1 MSDHPAKYIAIE
13 NATLVDGL
21 GGKPVKHAVV
31 LVHGEKIEKVGR
43 KGDFGLPDGTQV
55 VDATGKFLLPGMVDS
70 HVHLFHEGFVP
81 VKPKGSFLAYQTFV
95 AANNLM
101 SELQAG
107 ITTVRAIC
115 DGHYADLAA
124 RSAVKNKILL
134 GPRIY
139 AAGQGICMTGGHG
152 TGLEGVLQVDG
163 PQAIRKAVREQVRA
177 GADFIKLLSSH
188 RSDYPEFSLE
198 EIRAG
203 VDEAHRLGKRIAIHA
218 GNYIGTRLAATAGVD
233 SIEHGNFIDPE
244 TADLIAEKDITVVP
258 TIWVYHF
265 IQQTIRSMGDKS
277 MAAMSAEFQ
286 EDVDELMATKNW
298 ADRVVVQYPRTIAL
312 LLSRGI
318 RLAAG
323 TDNVIASEGFA
334 VLHKELEMM
343 TRMGLSNMQAIQAAT
358 KHGAEVIGAGD
369 QFGTVQRGKFA
380 DLILV
385 DRDPLEDITAMNEV
399 SWVMKEGFIVPMLP
413 LWKSKPINAPLYR

>member
-1 MSDHPAKYIAIE
+1 MTEKQNEFIAIQ
-13 NATLVDGL
+13 NAVLIDGT
-21 GGKPVKHAVV
+21 GGYPVKDSLV
-31 LVHGEKIEKVGR
+31 LIHGEKIEKTGQM
-43 KGDFGLPDGTQV
+43 GDFGLPEGTQLI
-55 VDATGKFLLPGMVDS
+55 DGSGKYLLPGLVDS

-81 VKPKGSFLAYQTFV
+81 VKPKGSFLAYQAFV

-101 SELQAG
+101 TALQSG
-107 ITTVRAIC
+107 ITTMRAIS

-134 GPRIY
+134 GPRIF

-152 TGLEGVLQVDG
+152 TGLEGIVQVDG

-188 RSDYPEFSLE
+188 RSDYPEFSLK
-198 EIRAG
+198 EIKAG

-218 GNYIGTRLAATAGVD
+218 GNYAGTRMAAKAGVD
-233 SIEHGNFIDPE
+233 SIEHGNFIDPK

-265 IQQTIRSMGDKS
+265 LQSQIAAMGENA
-277 MAAMSAEFQ
+277 MAALSAEMQ
-286 EDVDELMATKNW
+286 EDLDELAATRIW
-298 ADRVVVQYPRTIAL
+298 CDRVVQQYPKTIAL

-318 RLAAG
+318 RIAAG

-334 VLHKELEMM
+334 VLHKEMEFM
-343 TRMGLSNMQAIQAAT
+343 TRMGMSNMQAIVAAT
-358 KHGAEVIGAGD
+358 KHGSEVIGRGD
-369 QFGTVQRGKFA
+369 QFGTVETGKFA
-380 DLILV
+380 DLVMV
-385 DRDPLEDITAMNEV
+385 DRNPLDDISVMGEV
-399 SWVMKEGFIVPMLP
+399 SWVMKEGYVVPPLN
-413 LWKSKPINAPLYR
+413 LWKHKPIQAPLY